1 MINIISNY
9 YSFYRHLNKRMLMST
24 ISRARYSVT
33 VILYLRFFFFF
44 FFTYAQA
51 KELDKRDGKKLSK
64 NEENKPVEIIEES
77 PPPPSRKLCCIP
89 C

>member
-1 MINIISNY
+1 
-9 YSFYRHLNKRMLMST
+9 ML

-33 VILYLRFFFFF
+33 VILYLCFFFLILP
-44 FFTYAQA
+44 

-77 PPPPSRKLCCIP
+77 PPPPSRKLSCIP

>member
-1 MINIISNY
+1 
-9 YSFYRHLNKRMLMST
+9 ML

-33 VILYLRFFFFF
+33 VILYLRFFLI
-44 FFTYAQA
+44 FTYAQA

-64 NEENKPVEIIEES
+64 TEENKPVEIIEES
-77 PPPPSRKLCCIP
+77 PPPPSRKLSCIP